1 MLVNNTE
8 QTHSLGAVM
17 KCACL
22 LILFAFG
29 VEVYAQS
36 YNASNSYRVG
46 GYTQPTASSQQW
58 GAYGGAMKSDYR
70 VMGNAEALS
79 TEYKAYQ
86 GTVYEPFDN
95 TLPSKISGRRNAEGN
110 DGYTGEGYGDDFTW
124 GGDGEGS
131 DLSNPGQG
139 PTGSPVGEP
148 FVLLLFAAVAAL
160 FVARRQRQAA

>member
-36 YNASNSYRVG
+36 YNASNSYQVG

-86 GTVYEPFDN
+86 GTVYEPFND
-95 TLPSKISGRRNAEGN
+95 TPPSESGNSNSGPKGISGRKNLAG
-110 DGYTGEGYGDDFTW
+110 
-124 GGDGEGS
+124 GGD
-131 DLSNPGQG
+131 PGTQG
-139 PTGSPVGEP
+139 GSPVGEP
-148 FVLLLFAAVAAL
+148 WILLLFAAVAAVVIRL
-160 FVARRQRQAA
+160 RKKQTA

>member
-29 VEVYAQS
+29 VDVYAQS
-36 YNASNSYRVG
+36 YNASNSYQVG

-58 GAYGGAMKSDYR
+58 GTYGGAMKSDYR

-86 GTVYEPFDN
+86 GTVYEPFND
-95 TLPSKISGRRNAEGN
+95 TPPSESGNSNSGPKGISGRKNLAG
-110 DGYTGEGYGDDFTW
+110 
-124 GGDGEGS
+124 GGD
-131 DLSNPGQG
+131 PGTQG
-139 PTGSPVGEP
+139 GSPVGEP
-148 FVLLLFAAVAAL
+148 FVLLLFAAVAAV
-160 FVARRQRQAA
+160 FVAIRKKEPTPTLPKGKE

>member
-1 MLVNNTE
+1 MLVNNNTE

-29 VEVYAQS
+29 VDVYAQS

-86 GTVYEPFDN
+86 GTVYEPFNN
-95 TLPSKISGRRNAEGN
+95 TPPSEGGSGPRGISGRRNGNSWSGPGMGEGN
-110 DGYTGEGYGDDFTW
+110 GGEEGDD
-124 GGDGEGS
+124 
-131 DLSNPGQG
+131 PG
-139 PTGSPVGEP
+139 PRDPNSPVGEP
-148 FVLLLFAAVAAL
+148 FVLLLFAALAAL

>member
-29 VEVYAQS
+29 VDVYAQS

-58 GAYGGAMKSDYR
+58 GAYGSTMKSDYR

-86 GTVYEPFDN
+86 GTVYEPFNN
-95 TLPSKISGRRNAEGN
+95 TPPSESESGSSPSKITNRRNGFVDRPDTPPA
-110 DGYTGEGYGDDFTW
+110 
-124 GGDGEGS
+124 
-131 DLSNPGQG
+131 P
-139 PTGSPVGEP
+139 GSPIGEP
-148 FVLLLFAAVAAL
+148 LVLLLFAAVAAAI
-160 FVARRQRQAA
+160 VAWRQKRRAQV